1 MTEGI
6 KIVELKEEHLSMVTA
21 LEGLCFAHPISEG
34 NLKML
39 LPGSIGCGFVMVDED
54 RKVAAAYGGIITAAD
69 EGQILNI
76 ATHPDYRRLGYGR
89 MIMDAIVGYSR
100 EKNISFI
107 TLEVRES
114 NIPAIALYEGMGF
127 YNVGRLKG
135 YYNTPKEDGLI
146 LRLDLA

>member
-1 MTEGI
+1 MAEEM
-6 KIVELKEEHLSMVTA
+6 KIVELKKEHLSMVTA
-21 LEGLCFAHPISEG
+21 LEELCFSHPISEG

-39 LPGSIGCGFVMVDED
+39 LPGGIGRGFIIVDVE
-54 RKVAAAYGGIITAAD
+54 RNVAAAYGGIIIAAD

-89 MIMDAIVGYSR
+89 MIMNAIVEHSR
-100 EKNISFI
+100 ENNVAFI

-114 NIPAIALYEGMGF
+114 NIPAISLYEGMGF
-127 YNVGRLKG
+127 YKVGRLKG